1 MDSQN
6 EARARMRSSISRKNA
21 MICSALCA
29 ALVGYGTKAAFAVDC
44 GSRTRLRPRWLVRK
58 RGGGSSNATDLTGG
72 VTAASSSERAA
83 RYPRARR
90 SLTPDDHFADHAVQS
105 IQPSGTTAN
114 LFDYSLQDGAP
125 ADGSDLLNTVAANFP
140 QRSSSTGKSTI
151 NKMLTGDG
159 LSGGGR
165 IKQFEFKASF
175 TDTDESPLSGAFRY
189 VATDKA
195 GLVPRRPDKGS
206 RKAFEAFARHG

>member
-1 MDSQN
+1 MKGI
-6 EARARMRSSISRKNA
+6 ARE
-21 MICSALCA
+21 
-29 ALVGYGTKAAFAVDC
+29 T
-44 GSRTRLRPRWLVRK
+44 
-58 RGGGSSNATDLTGG
+58 
-72 VTAASSSERAA
+72 
-83 RYPRARR
+83 
-90 SLTPDDHFADHAVQS
+90 
-105 IQPSGTTAN
+105 
-114 LFDYSLQDGAP
+114 LQDGYPTINLDNTRQELPDATGAP
-125 ADGSDLLNTVAANFP
+125 ADDWNSGARTDVAYLNGAEALGGNVTDARSLSTNIPEDLGDSDITSLFDLLNTVAANFP

-175 TDTDESPLSGAFRY
+175 TDTDGSPLSGAFRY

-206 RKAFEAFARHG
+206 RKAFETFARHG